1 MRSEFIAWGLLMLIV
16 LTTASCSS
24 KVYPTFPERV
34 FSNPWSMDAQG
45 IEHLR
50 EAVNALNMGDKVERV
65 VENVGVPDS
74 DHTTNKNERV
84 GIFTYYVIRLR
95 ADSPIE
101 SDRIVLIAF
110 DRRDKVRAIYSNVT
124 GVLIRNWAGYPNS
137 FK

>member
-1 MRSEFIAWGLLMLIV
+1 M
-16 LTTASCSS
+16 
-24 KVYPTFPERV
+24 
-34 FSNPWSMDAQG
+34 
-45 IEHLR
+45 
-50 EAVNALNMGDKVERV
+50 NALNMGDKVERV